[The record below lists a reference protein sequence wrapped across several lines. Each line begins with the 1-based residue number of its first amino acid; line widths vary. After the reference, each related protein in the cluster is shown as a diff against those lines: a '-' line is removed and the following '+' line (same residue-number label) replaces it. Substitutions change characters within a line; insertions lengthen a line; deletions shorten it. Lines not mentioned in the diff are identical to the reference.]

1 MNKVI
6 SIVSIIVAS
15 ALVLISLP
23 MLFFRIFT
31 PMPEQMKDKTV
42 CFLAPDLT
50 WSSSMSDV
58 TRCFGDPIEK
68 ATDYELTG
76 TKTNTYETTYKN
88 QTIQIDAT
96 RQMYPHNTNVY
107 EYYFRIECDDKQEST
122 MVFASILNELVE
134 DNSNDEFYNY
144 DEPDESS
151 VMISID
157 YGATG
162 IYYEIYQTYEFDI
175 VLIAYCQY

>member
-1 MNKVI
+1 
-6 SIVSIIVAS
+6 
-15 ALVLISLP
+15 
-23 MLFFRIFT
+23 
-31 PMPEQMKDKTV
+31 
-42 CFLAPDLT
+42 
-50 WSSSMSDV
+50 MSDV